1 MWEEDCEMRDFRKR
15 ERGSEKGGT
24 AVRDEMKGE
33 NGESE

>member
-1 MWEEDCEMRDFRKR
+1 MRCEILER
-15 ERGSEKGGT
+15 ERGSEKRGT